1 MLNNKLSIAS
11 LIMLSAWGS
20 LYAAEPAG
28 RVLILQGSAVAVRG
42 AQEIPLARG
51 TTIES
56 GDLLKVADSSSMQ
69 VRFTDESVVA
79 LRANSQYKIDDYKFS
94 EKGEGDKS
102 VFSLL
107 KGGMRTI
114 TGLIGKRNPENYQMR
129 STTATIG
136 IRGTHFTAVN
146 CASDCTNTDGSKV
159 EDGLYGGVT
168 DGRIVVRNS
177 AGETE
182 FSRDQY
188 FQVTSNN
195 ALPIP
200 LLAPPSFLRDK
211 LDGLAKAGK
220 GSTGKTAEVQVSGS
234 SSIMET
240 RSPAPTSFA
249 AAPST
254 RSAQTTYQPMN
265 NPVVAQAAAATATDL
280 KISTPVLLASLL
292 PNIPLVSVPVV
303 IPVDPAI
310 TQPATVIPV
319 APVTPVAPVVTQPA
333 VVPANSTLISGT
345 WSDAYVEASTS
356 RFIGNGEILFWA
368 NTYGASSDVGTAT
381 NYPLPANFVYTPL
394 NWYMNFFGPW
404 TTTGVDSSGTAFTAT
419 YTKSGSEDTGSY
431 AGVADT
437 AYWGRY
443 SLSIDHGTSTA
454 PENTTEIV
462 HWILGAPVTAAPTS
476 GIFTFNHVGGTQPT
490 DSAGKVGT
498 LTNGGSWTVNF
509 GTRTIASVTPVTWTM
524 PNGASYSASIS
535 ATNPASLVA
544 FGPKTSTDTAT
555 NGGTYTS
562 VESGVNSITRTGTS
576 GGSCSGNGCTMTNVV
591 FSPQFGGANATGL
604 GVGIATTATT
614 TTGTQYTAQVRAY
627 TR

>member
-42 AQEIPLARG
+42 NQEIPLARG

-94 EKGEGDKS
+94 EKGDS
-102 VFSLL
+102 DRSIFLLL

-114 TGLIGKRNPENYQMR
+114 TGLIGKRNPDAYQVR

-146 CASDCTNTDGSKV
+146 CASDCSNADGSKA

-220 GSTGKTAEVQVSGS
+220 GSTGKTAEAQMSGS
-234 SSIMET
+234 SSTTET
-240 RSPAPTSFA
+240 TSPAPTSFA
-249 AAPST
+249 ASPST
-254 RSAQTTYQPMN
+254 RSAQTTYQPLD
-265 NPVVAQAAAATATDL
+265 NPVISKAATTVANSQNAT
-280 KISTPVLLASLL
+280 SSLPIAILIPSL
-292 PNIPLVSVPVV
+292 PT
-303 IPVDPAI
+303 A
-310 TQPATVIPV
+310 QP
-319 APVTPVAPVVTQPA
+319 PVTPVDPGITQPPAA
-333 VVPANSTLISGT
+333 VTPTPPAVTPPPAIPANSTLLSGS
-345 WSDAYVEASTS
+345 WSNAYVEAHTTNYIINPGTS
-356 RFIGNGEILFWA
+356 AW
-368 NTYGASSDVGTAT
+368 TYGATNEASTAT
-381 NYPLPANFVYTPL
+381 NFPVPDTFAYTPL
-394 NWYMNFFGPW
+394 TWYTTAFGPY
-404 TTTGVDSSGTAFTAT
+404 TSTSVDSSTGATFTST
-419 YTKSGSEDTGSY
+419 YTKTASVDTGSY
-431 AGVADT
+431 TGSADT
-437 AYWGRY
+437 AYWGRFNATN
-443 SLSIDHGTSTA
+443 SFSNGTVS
-454 PENTTEIV
+454 ETTNQTV
-462 HWILGAPVTAAPTS
+462 HWIFGAPVTAAPTS
-476 GIFTFNHVGGTQPT
+476 GIFTFAHVGGTQPT
-490 DSAGKVGT
+490 DSAGNIGT
-498 LTNGGSWTVNF
+498 LTNGGAWTVNF
-509 GTRTIASVTPVTWTM
+509 GTRTIASATPVTWTM
-524 PNGASYSASIS
+524 PNGVSYSASIA
-535 ATNPASLVA
+535 ATSPASLVA
-544 FGPKTSTDTAT
+544 FGPTTSTETAA
-555 NGGTYTS
+555 NGGTFTS
-562 VESGVNSITRTGTS
+562 VESGINSISRPGAA

-614 TTGTQYTAQVRAY
+614 TTGTQYTSQVRAY

>member
-94 EKGEGDKS
+94 EKGDSDKS

-114 TGLIGKRNPENYQMR
+114 TGLIGKRNPDNYQMR

-195 ALPIP
+195 TLPIP

-220 GSTGKTAEVQVSGS
+220 GATGKTAEVQVSGS
-234 SSIMET
+234 SSTSET
-240 RSPAPTSFA
+240 TSPAPTSFVA
-249 AAPST
+249 SSST
-254 RSAQTTYQPMN
+254 NPLQTTYQPAS
-265 NPVVAQAAAATATDL
+265 NPVVAKAAA
-280 KISTPVLLASLL
+280 IASNL
-292 PNIPLVSVPVV
+292 PGSSVPLIAYQLPILPLVPPTVV
-303 IPVDPAI
+303 PVDPA
-310 TQPATVIPV
+310 TVQPPTT
-319 APVTPVAPVVTQPA
+319 TPVAPTVTQPPA
-333 VVPANSTLISGT
+333 LPANSTLLSGT

-356 RFIGNGEILFWA
+356 TYIGNGGTSSWA
-368 NTYGASSDVGTAT
+368 NSYGASNDVGTAT
-381 NYPLPANFVYTPL
+381 NYPIPNNFAYTPL
-394 NWYMNFFGPW
+394 NWYMNYFGPY
-404 TTTGVDSSGTAFTAT
+404 TSTSVDSSTGTTFTNT
-419 YTKSGSEDTGSY
+419 YTKTASVDTGSY
-431 AGVADT
+431 TGVADT

-443 SLSIDHGTSTA
+443 SSISDHGTSTA
-454 PENTTEIV
+454 PETTTAIE
-462 HWILGAPVTAAPTS
+462 HWIIGAPVTAAPTS

>member
-20 LYAAEPAG
+20 LHAAEPAG
-28 RVLILQGSAVAVRG
+28 RVLILQGTAVAVRG
-42 AQEIPLARG
+42 AQELPLARG

-56 GDLLKVADSSSMQ
+56 GDLLKVAEGSSLQ

-79 LRANSQYKIDDYKFS
+79 LRANTQYKIDDYKFS
-94 EKGEGDKS
+94 DKGESDKS

-146 CASDCTNTDGSKV
+146 CASDCTNSDGSKV

-182 FSRDQY
+182 FARDQY

-220 GSTGKTAEVQVSGS
+220 GVTGKTAEVQASGS
-234 SSIMET
+234 SSTTET
-240 RSPAPTSFA
+240 TSPAPTSVA
-249 AAPST
+249 VAPNTS
-254 RSAQTTYQPMN
+254 REQTSYQPLN
-265 NPVVAQAAAATATDL
+265 NPVVAKAAAT
-280 KISTPVLLASLL
+280 S
-292 PNIPLVSVPVV
+292 SVQNSGGVAVV
-303 IPVDPAI
+303 IPPLVLLPAPI
-310 TQPATVIPV
+310 
-319 APVTPVAPVVTQPA
+319 APVVPVDPTVTQPPA
-333 VVPANSTLISGT
+333 VTPPTVTQPPTIPANSTLLSGT
-345 WSDAYVEASTS
+345 WSDAYVEANTS
-356 RFIGNGEILFWA
+356 IYNINAGTSSWA
-368 NTYGASSDVGTAT
+368 YGASNETSTAT
-381 NYPLPANFVYTPL
+381 NYPVPNSFVYTPFT
-394 NWYMNFFGPW
+394 WYMSAFGPY
-404 TTTGVDSSGTAFTAT
+404 TSTSVDSSTGTTFTST
-419 YTKSGSEDTGSY
+419 YTKSASVDTGSY
-431 AGVADT
+431 TGVADK
-437 AYWGRY
+437 ANWGRFDATN
-443 SLSIDHGTSTA
+443 SFTNGTT
-454 PENTTEIV
+454 PETTTQIV
-462 HWILGAPVTAAPTS
+462 HWISAAPVTAAPTS
-476 GIFTFNHVGGTQPT
+476 GIFTFTHVGGTQPT
-490 DSAGKVGT
+490 DSAGNVGT

-509 GTRTIASVTPVTWTM
+509 GTRTIASATPVTWTM
-524 PNGASYSASIS
+524 PNGVSYSAAIS
-535 ATNPASLVA
+535 SASPASLVT
-544 FGPKTSTDTAT
+544 FGPTTSTDTAT
-555 NGGTYTS
+555 NGGTFTS
-562 VESGVNSITRTGTS
+562 VETGINSISRPGAA

-604 GVGIATTATT
+604 GVGIATTAATT
-614 TTGTQYTAQVRAY
+614 SGTQYTAQVRAY